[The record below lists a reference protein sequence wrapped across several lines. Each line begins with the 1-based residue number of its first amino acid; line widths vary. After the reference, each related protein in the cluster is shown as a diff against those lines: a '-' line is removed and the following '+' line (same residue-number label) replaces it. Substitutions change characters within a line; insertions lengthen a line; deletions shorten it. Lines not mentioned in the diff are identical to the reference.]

1 MAAEAASILAN
12 LHGQLLREIARGTG
26 RHFQGLRSAAT
37 HLRREGLITNKLTKK
52 LARID
57 DACALNRHV
66 TVISAAT
73 LMEELGLC
81 LEPKELPTEVLPNCY
96 SGNQK
101 EWHQSA
107 DVRPRA
113 ESLGHYDLHIPM
125 AILIAILMTHCSTIF
140 TTIYVDVLLLAFDY
154 LCPVGISA
162 RK

>member
-26 RHFQGLRSAAT
+26 RHYQGLRSAAA

-66 TVISAAT
+66 TVISAASV
-73 LMEELGLC
+73 MEELGLC
-81 LEPKELPTEVLPNCY
+81 LKPKELPTEVLPNCY

-101 EWHQSA
+101 EWHHSA
-107 DVRPRA
+107 DVRPRE
-113 ESLGHYDLHIPM
+113 ESSGNHDF
-125 AILIAILMTHCSTIF
+125 THSNGNF
-140 TTIYVDVLLLAFDY
+140 
-154 LCPVGISA
+154 
-162 RK
+162 